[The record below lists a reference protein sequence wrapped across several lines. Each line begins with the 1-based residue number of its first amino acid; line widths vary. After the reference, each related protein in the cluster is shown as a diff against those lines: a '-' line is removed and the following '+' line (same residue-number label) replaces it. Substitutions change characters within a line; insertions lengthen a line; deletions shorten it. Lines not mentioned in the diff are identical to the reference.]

1 MSEKRAAPPEPGPLD
16 KAVAAALKDSAFLP
30 VLVTCAL
37 VASTFLASAL
47 LLAIRSGHLAAL
59 AGLVGLAMASV
70 FAMEVDLRSRRLGP
84 GARAIVILWLLS
96 GLVAALLDRTGLF

>member
-1 MSEKRAAPPEPGPLD
+1 MSERGAAPPAPSPFD
-16 KAVAAALKDSAFLP
+16 KAVAAALNDSGFLP
-30 VLVTCAL
+30 VLITCAL

-59 AGLVGLAMASV
+59 AGLVLLAMASL
-70 FAMEVDLRSRRLGP
+70 FAMEGDLRSRRLGP

-96 GLVAALLDRTGLF
+96 GLVAAILDRTGVF

>member
-1 MSEKRAAPPEPGPLD
+1 MSEKRAASPAPGPLD
-16 KAVAAALKDSAFLP
+16 KAVTAVLQDSAFLP

-59 AGLVGLAMASV
+59 AGLVLLAMASV
-70 FAMEVDLRSRRLGP
+70 FAMEGDLRSRRLGP
-84 GARAIVILWLLS
+84 GSRAIAILWLLS
-96 GLVAALLDRTGLF
+96 GLVAALLDRTGIF

>member
-1 MSEKRAAPPEPGPLD
+1 MSEHGAAPPEPSPFD
-16 KAVAAALKDSAFLP
+16 QAVAAALMDSGFLP
-30 VLVTCAL
+30 VLITCAL

-59 AGLVGLAMASV
+59 AGLVLLAMARL
-70 FAMEVDLRSRRLGP
+70 FAMEGDLRSRRLGP

-96 GLVAALLDRTGLF
+96 GLVAAILDRTGVF

>member
-1 MSEKRAAPPEPGPLD
+1 MSENRAASRAPGPLD
-16 KAVAAALKDSAFLP
+16 KAVAAVLADSGFLP

-59 AGLVGLAMASV
+59 AGLVLLAMASV
-70 FAMEVDLRSRRLGP
+70 FAMEGDLRSRRLGP
-84 GARAIVILWLLS
+84 GSRAIAILWLLS
-96 GLVAALLDRTGLF
+96 GLVAALLDRTGIF

>member
-1 MSEKRAAPPEPGPLD
+1 MSERGAAPPEPSPFD
-16 KAVAAALKDSAFLP
+16 KAVAAALKDSGFLP
-30 VLVTCAL
+30 VLITCAL

-59 AGLVGLAMASV
+59 AGLVLLAMASL
-70 FAMEVDLRSRRLGP
+70 FAMEGDLRSRRLGP

-96 GLVAALLDRTGLF
+96 GLVAAILDRTGVF

>member
-1 MSEKRAAPPEPGPLD
+1 MSENRAAPPAPSPLD
-16 KAVAAALKDSAFLP
+16 KIVATAVKDSAFLP

-59 AGLVGLAMASV
+59 AGLVLLAMVSV
-70 FAMEVDLRSRRLGP
+70 FGMEGDLRSRRLGP
-84 GARAIVILWLLS
+84 GTRAIAILWLLS
-96 GLVAALLDRTGLF
+96 GLVAALLDRTGIF